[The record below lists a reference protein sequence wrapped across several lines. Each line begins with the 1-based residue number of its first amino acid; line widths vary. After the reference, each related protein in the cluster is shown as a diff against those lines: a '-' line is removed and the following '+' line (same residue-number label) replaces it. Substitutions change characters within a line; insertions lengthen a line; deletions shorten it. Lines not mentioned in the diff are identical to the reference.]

1 MLHFL
6 VGIFPS
12 VALGLVSGVL
22 SGMFG
27 IGGGVITTP
36 GIRLLLGGSAMS
48 AVATPLVGIV
58 PSSLSGAYS
67 YLKKGV
73 ANWRIGITLG
83 GVGACFSAFGAL
95 AANHFGG
102 KVVMLGTVVLILY
115 AAIDTIISVVQS
127 YRTHGR
133 SDVAA
138 EVTNTSPISRNT
150 YLKAGGIGALAGA
163 YSGFFGLGGGF
174 VIVPLLK
181 RLLKM
186 DYHEAIGTS
195 LLSVAMLSIPGLVT
209 HSLLGNVDWMTG
221 AGIVIGVIPGAAL
234 GARITLGTSERATSI
249 GFAIL
254 LIATG
259 IWLGASEFL
268 GI

>member
-1 MLHFL
+1 
-6 VGIFPS
+6 
-12 VALGLVSGVL
+12 
-22 SGMFG
+22 
-27 IGGGVITTP
+27 
-36 GIRLLLGGSAMS
+36 
-48 AVATPLVGIV
+48 
-58 PSSLSGAYS
+58 
-67 YLKKGV
+67 
-73 ANWRIGITLG
+73 
-83 GVGACFSAFGAL
+83 L

-115 AAIDTIISVVQS
+115 AAVDTIMSVVQS
-127 YRTHGR
+127 YRTHGQ
-133 SDVAA
+133 SDVATG
-138 EVTNTSPISRNT
+138 VTSTSPISRNT
-150 YLKAGGIGALAGA
+150 YLMAGCIGALAGA

-209 HSLLGNVDWMTG
+209 HSLLGNVDWVTG

-254 LIATG
+254 LIVTG
-259 IWLGASEFL
+259 IWLGASEFF

>member
-1 MLHFL
+1 MFHFL
-6 VGIFPS
+6 IGILPS
-12 VALGLVSGVL
+12 VGLGLVSGVL

-58 PSSLSGAYS
+58 PSSLTGAYN

-73 ANWRIGITLG
+73 ANWRIGIMLG

-102 KVVMLGTVVLILY
+102 KVVMVGTVVLILY
-115 AAIDTIISVVQS
+115 AATDTIVSVVQS
-127 YRTHGR
+127 YKTHGE

-138 EVTNTSPISRNT
+138 EVTNALPISKGA
-150 YLKAGGIGALAGA
+150 YLKAGGIGAFAGV

-174 VIVPLLK
+174 VIVPLLR

-195 LLSVAMLSIPGLVT
+195 LLSVAMLSIPGLIT
-209 HSLLGNVDWMTG
+209 HSLLGNVDWMMG
-221 AGIVIGVIPGAAL
+221 AGIVVGVIPGAAL
-234 GARITLGTSERATSI
+234 GAKITLGTSERATSI

-254 LIATG
+254 LIVTG
-259 IWLGASEFL
+259 IWLGSSVFL